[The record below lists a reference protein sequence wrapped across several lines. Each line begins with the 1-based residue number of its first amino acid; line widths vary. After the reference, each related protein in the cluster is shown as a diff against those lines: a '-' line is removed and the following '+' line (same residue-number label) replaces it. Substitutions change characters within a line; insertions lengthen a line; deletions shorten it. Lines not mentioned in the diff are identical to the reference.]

1 MTAETKC
8 VSCGGTGEMVREQGP
23 TDCPD
28 CGGTGRLPS
37 RATLVDWRARDI
49 DRAAAGGRE
58 LSAEDARWLV
68 SELRTARSALTQII
82 ALAHDIEDSEAIA
95 VRIRFAANKAL
106 GLYETASTSA
116 PPLASSP

>member
-1 MTAETKC
+1 
-8 VSCGGTGEMVREQGP
+8 MVREQGP

-37 RATLVDWRARDI
+37 RGTLVDWRARDI
-49 DRAAAGGRE
+49 DRAAAGGKE

-68 SELRTARSALTQII
+68 SELRTARGALTQII
-82 ALAHDIEDSEAIA
+82 ALAHDIEDSDAIA

-106 GLYETASTSA
+106 GLYETA
-116 PPLASSP
+116 PVSSPAPAR